1 MMGRVFNGLVQ
12 RLAVQGIEDS
22 QCGFKGFTAE
32 AGRAIFSRQRIDG
45 FGFDVEVLF
54 LARRLGYPIRVVP
67 LRWEHKENSRVAPV
81 RDTLSMMSDVLRV
94 RWNASRGV
102 YQLPG

>member
-1 MMGRVFNGLVQ
+1 MVGSQQVVQ
-12 RLAVQGIEDS
+12 RLAVPGVEDS
-22 QCGFKGFTAE
+22 QCGFKAFSAE
-32 AGRAIFSRQRIDG
+32 AARAIFERQRIDG

-67 LRWEHKENSRVAPV
+67 LRWEHKENSRVAPI

-94 RWNASRGV
+94 RWNAGRGV